1 MREIDLR
8 DLDLPLCD
16 GAAAY
21 GRPGVA
27 ELSAQIAAADAI
39 VLGVPVYNYYANAAA
54 KNAIELT
61 GRAWT
66 GKIVGFVCTAGGH
79 GSYMSVM
86 SLANSLMLDFR
97 CLIVPRFVYAADDAA
112 EGDGLVRPA
121 TGERV
126 VELADEVV
134 RVTRALTASR
144 VAGPS

>member
-27 ELSAQIAAADAI
+27 ELSAEVAAADAI
-39 VLGVPVYNYYANAAA
+39 VLGMPVYNYYANAAA

-66 GKIVGFVCTAGGH
+66 GKIVGFVCTAGGQ

-97 CLIVPRFVYAADDAA
+97 CLIVPRFVYAAGDAVGDD
-112 EGDGLVRPA
+112 GMVQPA

-126 VELADEVV
+126 TELADEVV
-134 RVTRALTASR
+134 RIARALTPLRA
-144 VAGPS
+144 VEPS